1 MRRRRKCKGSQADPA
16 QARPCRSSP
25 MSFRERDRIS
35 HRIHYCRAAKAG
47 TGSTAADKAIGHGS
61 HSTVTICA

>member
-1 MRRRRKCKGSQADPA
+1 
-16 QARPCRSSP
+16 

-61 HSTVTICA
+61 HSTVTICACFQVDADATALFTALE